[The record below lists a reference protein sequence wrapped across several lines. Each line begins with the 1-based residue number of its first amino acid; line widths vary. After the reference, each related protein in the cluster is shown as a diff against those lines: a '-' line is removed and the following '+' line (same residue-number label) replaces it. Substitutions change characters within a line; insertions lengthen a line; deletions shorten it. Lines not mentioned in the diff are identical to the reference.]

1 MALTELP
8 KETCSR
14 FVQSVKEPSRKPIDS
29 TLLGISMVFK
39 LMQPLKVH
47 PPILVIPSAIFTS
60 DRFLQ
65 SWKQELGTS
74 SMLLG
79 ISMLII
85 LVRAN
90 APDPKYV
97 TLFGMS
103 TYTKE
108 DPSKALT
115 PIDEILLGIFTEFTF
130 EFLKASPSISMM

>member
-1 MALTELP
+1 
-8 KETCSR
+8 
-14 FVQSVKEPSRKPIDS
+14 
-29 TLLGISMVFK
+29 
-39 LMQPLKVH
+39 
-47 PPILVIPSAIFTS
+47 
-60 DRFLQ
+60 
-65 SWKQELGTS
+65 
-74 SMLLG
+74 
-79 ISMLII
+79 MLII

-130 EFLKASPSISMM
+130 EFLKASPSISSTVNFIFEYLTTDGITILPEYLLSPEVTRQVKSSKDSIV